1 MTNAISRLGRAV
13 LARIAGLGKAGI
25 YLAVV
30 VAWIF
35 VPPYRPRRIVDE
47 LASIGARSVFVVI
60 IVGAFTGGV
69 LAMQG
74 YRSLRSYGAIGLLG
88 ATVSI
93 SLVRGAGPV
102 LAAFLIAARA
112 GSSIAARIG
121 TMRIT
126 EQLDALEV
134 MALHPLKYIAV
145 PTLIAGVIAFP
156 LLTGVFDLAGY
167 AGGYMAS
174 VWVLRVD
181 KGTFLAS
188 MNSGVDLADVWQ
200 GFMKSL
206 VFAVLVIWVCTYKG
220 FQVRRGAEGV
230 SRATT
235 EAVVTSV
242 VVLIV
247 FDYMLTSMGV
257 FR

>member
-1 MTNAISRLGRAV
+1 MMNAISRLGRVV
-13 LARIAGLGKAGI
+13 LARIAGLGRAGI

-35 VPPYRPRRIVDE
+35 VPPYKPRRLVEE
-47 LASIGARSVFVVI
+47 LATIGARSVFVVMV
-60 IVGAFTGGV
+60 VGLFTGGV

-74 YRSLRSYGAIGLLG
+74 YRSLRPYGAIGLLG
-88 ATVSI
+88 STVSV

-102 LAAFLIAARA
+102 LAAFLLAARA
-112 GSSIAARIG
+112 GSSMAARIG
-121 TMRIT
+121 SMRIT

-134 MALHPLKYIAV
+134 MALHPIKYIAV
-145 PTLIAGVIAFP
+145 PNLLAGVIAFP
-156 LLTGVFDLAGY
+156 LLTAIFDLSGY
-167 AGGYMAS
+167 VGGYMAG
-174 VWVLRVD
+174 VWVLRAD
-181 KGTFLAS
+181 KGTFVAG
-188 MNSGVDLADVWQ
+188 MNSSVTLDDVLQ
-200 GFMKSL
+200 GTIKSL

-220 FQVRRGAEGV
+220 FTVRRGAEGV

-247 FDYMLTSMGV
+247 FDYLLTSIGV